1 MEGPGGP
8 PVPGC
13 HDGSDRLP
21 ATGVS
26 SRPPL
31 PVDEVLPDLVA
42 ALGTARRAV
51 LHAPPGAGK
60 TTRVP
65 PALLAA
71 PWLEGRVVMLEP
83 RRVAARAAAARI
95 AAESGGRVG
104 ELVGHRVRHD
114 TRVSA
119 ATRIEVVTE
128 GVLTRM
134 LQDDPSL
141 DGVGV
146 VVFDEF
152 HERSLHADLGLAL
165 TIEAQTAL
173 RPDLALLVM
182 SATLDDRRIA
192 AALGDAPVVRSE
204 GRRHPVTTH
213 HHPGHGDLEP
223 RVADAVEHAWH
234 HDTGDIL
241 AFLPGA
247 RWIRRTAERLAG
259 RVPGGVVLPLH
270 GSLDAAEQ
278 DRAIA
283 PDPRGRRKVVLATDI
298 AETSLTIDGVRVV
311 VDGGQRR
318 APRFDPRSGLTRLE
332 TGRISLASADQ
343 RRGRAGRQVPGVCH
357 RLWSEADE
365 HHMAAFDPPEIAV
378 ADLSGLRLQLGSWG
392 ASADELTW
400 IDAPPPHALAE
411 AEALLA
417 TLGALD
423 DAGRL
428 TAHGRDM
435 ASFGAEP
442 RLVHM
447 MLRGRALGLGA
458 LACDVAGLLS
468 GRDPLPRRAGVDLR
482 DRVLALRRGGGAPAL
497 REARQAAERWRRDLG
512 VGGRSADNTT
522 DKATDDAVD
531 SVGAVVALAFPDRV
545 GSRRGQAGRYLLA
558 SGRGAELP
566 DADPLAGSPLLA
578 VADVDG
584 EPAGGRVHLAAPLD
598 PAELQ
603 TALGALVEVVDHVG
617 WDDRRGDVVAERQRR
632 LGALVLK
639 REPIEA
645 PDPSALAGA
654 WADGV
659 AASGL
664 SLLPWTPAIDH
675 WRQRI
680 AFLHRVEPDAW
691 PDLSDDALRA
701 TTEAWLAPH
710 LAGVRRRRDLA
721 ALDLGTILRSLLPWD
736 RQRQVD
742 ELAPTHVTVPS
753 GTNVRLDYSS
763 PDGPVLAVR
772 LQELFGLTETPRL
785 AGGRVPVVVHLL
797 SPAQRPVQVTT
808 DLASFWRQ
816 TYPQVKAELMG
827 RYPKHHWPDDP
838 LTAQATARTKKR
850 R

>member
-1 MEGPGGP
+1 MSQFRDDALD
-8 PVPGC
+8 
-13 HDGSDRLP
+13 HD
-21 ATGVS
+21 AGVS
-26 SRPPL
+26 TRPPL
-31 PVDEVLPDLVA
+31 PVDDALADLVA
-42 ALGTARRAV
+42 ALGSARRAV

-65 PALLAA
+65 PALLDA

-95 AAESGGRVG
+95 ASELGGRVG

-114 TRVSA
+114 TKVSA

-141 DGVGV
+141 TGVGA

-165 TIEAQTAL
+165 TLEAQTAL
-173 RPDLALLVM
+173 RPDLALVVM
-182 SATLDDRRIA
+182 SATLDDTRIA

-204 GRRHPVTTH
+204 GRRHPVDTH
-213 HHPGHGDLEP
+213 HHPGQGDLEP
-223 RVADAVEHAWH
+223 RMASVIEHAWH

-247 RWIRRTAERLAG
+247 RWIRRTAERLVG
-259 RVPGGVVLPLH
+259 RLPGGVVLPLH

-278 DRAIA
+278 DRALA
-283 PDPRGRRKVVLATDI
+283 ADPGGRRKVVLATDI

-343 RRGRAGRQVPGVCH
+343 RRGRAGRQAPGVCH
-357 RLWSEADE
+357 RLWSETDE
-365 HHMAAFDPPEIAV
+365 QHMAEFDPPEIAV

-392 ASADELTW
+392 ATADELTW
-400 IDAPPPHALAE
+400 IDRPPGHALAE
-411 AEALLA
+411 AEALLG

-423 DAGRL
+423 DEGRL
-428 TAHGRDM
+428 TPHGRDM
-435 ASFGAEP
+435 AGFGAEP
-442 RLVHM
+442 RLAHM
-447 MLRGRALGLGA
+447 MLRARSQGIGA

-468 GRDPLPRRAGVDLR
+468 GRDPLPRSAGVDLR
-482 DRVLALRRGGGAPAL
+482 DRVLAVRRGGGSPAL
-497 REARQAAERWRRDLG
+497 REARQAADRWRRDLG
-512 VGGRSADNTT
+512 VGDDRVDV
-522 DKATDDAVD
+522 DAV
-531 SVGAVVALAFPDRV
+531 GRVVAIAFPDRV
-545 GSRRGQAGRYLLA
+545 GRQRGGPARYLLA

-566 DADPLAGSPLLA
+566 ERDPLLGTAMLA

-584 EPAGGRVHLAAPLD
+584 EPAGGRIHLAAPLD
-598 PAELQ
+598 PA
-603 TALGALVEVVDHVG
+603 ALEAALSDLVQVVDQVG
-617 WDDRRGDVVAERQRR
+617 WDERRGDVVAERQRR
-632 LGALVLK
+632 VGALVLK

-645 PDPSALAGA
+645 PDPTALAAA

-659 AASGL
+659 AQLGL
-664 SLLPWTPAIDH
+664 GMLPWTPAIDQ
-675 WRQRI
+675 WRDRV
-680 AFLHRVEPDAW
+680 AFLHRVDPEGW
-691 PDLSDDALRA
+691 PDLSDAALSA
-701 TTEAWLAPH
+701 TTGAWLAPH
-710 LAGVRRRRDLA
+710 LVGVRRRRDLA
-721 ALDLGTILRSLLPWD
+721 GLDLGTVLRSHLPWD

-742 ELAPTHVTVPS
+742 ELAPTHLTVPS
-753 GTNVRLDYSS
+753 GSNVRLDYSS

-772 LQELFGLTETPRL
+772 LQELFGLTETPRV
-785 AGGRVPVVVHLL
+785 AAGRVPLVVHLL
-797 SPAQRPVQVTT
+797 SPAGRPVQVTT
-808 DLASFWRQ
+808 DLANFWRE
-816 TYPQVKAELMG
+816 TYPQVKAELKG
-827 RYPKHHWPDDP
+827 RYPKHHWPEDP
-838 LTAQATARTKKR
+838 LTAEATARTKKR